1 MDKKLD
7 LREILKDAPKGKVF
21 PPLSDSHILFHN
33 SIVG

>member
-7 LREILKDAPKGKVF
+7 LREILKDAPKSKVF

-33 SIVG
+33 LIVG